1 MNLKLKAI
9 TLNEDDEKLFE
20 KKIDSL
26 MEYNFKETITR
37 EEMRS
42 NLMFL
47 NEILMTDTGCKMLG
61 SDECVSEDKMHLT
74 VSRENEKLVFS
85 MTCCNKFLQEFEDK
99 EHQRNFVYN
108 YYKDTDISNVFLTKE
123 NFANANVS
131 VGTIIKDY
139 LLNKKQ
145 DNIKGMYIN
154 GTFGVGKTYLMFAFA
169 NDLIKQ
175 KGVKVCFVFLPEY
188 INIIK
193 KSFGDNNAHKDYV
206 EHLTD
211 NFKNIDILFID
222 DIGTEVSSEWF
233 YIEYLFNILNY
244 RMSKNKTTFFCS
256 NLSLKQLED
265 NFHSKF
271 KEFNSNTSVLRLMDR
286 IRALVGNKEYQL
298 KGENFRYD
306 R

>member
-1 MNLKLKAI
+1 
-9 TLNEDDEKLFE
+9 
-20 KKIDSL
+20 
-26 MEYNFKETITR
+26 
-37 EEMRS
+37 
-42 NLMFL
+42 
-47 NEILMTDTGCKMLG
+47 
-61 SDECVSEDKMHLT
+61 MHLT
-74 VSRENEKLVFS
+74 VSRETYKLVFS

-233 YIEYLFNILNY
+233 YIEYLFNIINY